1 MVVRFYKRIVK
12 SIDRASSLNCMLRP
26 IKYQKFKKALV
37 IFHWN
42 CGAVKSVTGIFNQSS
57 WEVYRRRKL
66 FSDKPIVMH

>member
-37 IFHWN
+37 IFPLELR
-42 CGAVKSVTGIFNQSS
+42 CC
-57 WEVYRRRKL
+57 EVGDRDIQPVEL
-66 FSDKPIVMH
+66 GSLPAS